1 MKSEDSTRRNPSPAA
16 RRPRTATLIPV
27 YGADICAIEAKR
39 VARTL
44 QNVSSDSVFLIGPES
59 WRGFKSSGP
68 IGELPF
74 VPFSN
79 ESFSSRAAYN
89 RFMLQPDLYSRFIDF
104 EFVLICQLDAFLMR
118 LLPDAD
124 AMHFDYIGAPW
135 VPPLQVRWS
144 SFRRRLIT
152 RRSAGPSKLLHVGN
166 GGLSLRRTACFAQ
179 LRPLPPFKKFPNEDI
194 VISYFS
200 EWFGIRV
207 APATVAEA
215 YFMETGAR
223 SWRPGDAIPPVI
235 GFHGLNRH
243 NPQLETQILAD

>member
-1 MKSEDSTRRNPSPAA
+1 MKSKDSTHPNLSPAA

-39 VARTL
+39 VVRTL
-44 QNVSSDSVFLIGPES
+44 QNVSSDSVFLIGPQS

-68 IGELPF
+68 IGDLAF
-74 VPFSN
+74 VPFAN
-79 ESFSSRAAYN
+79 ESFSSLAAYS
-89 RFMLQPDLYSRFIDF
+89 RFMLQPDIYSRFIDF
-104 EFVLICQLDAFLMR
+104 EFVLICQLDAILMR
-118 LLPDAD
+118 SLPEAD
-124 AMHFDYIGAPW
+124 EMLFDYVGAPW
-135 VPPLQVRWS
+135 VPPWQVHWS
-144 SFRRRLIT
+144 PFRRRLVT
-152 RRSAGPSKLLHVGN
+152 RRGAGRSKQLHVGN
-166 GGLSLRRTACFAQ
+166 GGLSLRRTARFAQ

-200 EWFGIRV
+200 EWLGIRV
-207 APATVAEA
+207 APVTVAEA

-243 NPQLETQILAD
+243 NPQLEAQILAD